1 MRKTHR
7 SKFKPLPI
15 LSEVE
20 TMIKPKLALFHRLDP
35 SPYRCLRLHLQG
47 IVAYASGS
55 RVNLALKPFD
65 LSGFGLKS
73 NKHTNTNK
81 TTLSL
86 PPSQS
91 LN

>member
-7 SKFKPLPI
+7 SKFI

-20 TMIKPKLALFHRLDP
+20 TIVKPKLALFHRLDP
-35 SPYRCLRLHLQG
+35 SPYRCLHLHLQG

-65 LSGFGLKS
+65 
-73 NKHTNTNK
+73 
-81 TTLSL
+81 
-86 PPSQS
+86 PSQY